1 LVADEPLSGL
11 DPENVAACFELV
23 LAHGRRRGRLALCVI
38 HNPELHDRADRVL
51 RLDGGRLEPR

>member
-1 LVADEPLSGL
+1 
-11 DPENVAACFELV
+11 VAACFELV